1 MSNAYDN
8 AEAGAAV
15 LDREIP
21 GWAERINLDGLDM
34 GIGNPTEVHFE
45 TCGCV
50 LAQLY
55 GTYERGRILLGHLD
69 SFQSERL
76 GFVSAF
82 SAEYPALDEAWTKL
96 VKARA

>member
-15 LDREIP
+15 LDRERP
-21 GWAERINLDGLDM
+21 GWAERINLEGLNM
-34 GIGNPTEVHFE
+34 SIGDPAEVHFD

-55 GTYERGRILLGHLD
+55 GTYDRGRAALGYPD
-69 SFQSERL
+69 SFQAVRL

-96 VKARA
+96 VKART